1 MIIDRFIVVPF
12 GAYFD
17 IKETVLKQHYIRQPV
32 LESEYIKN
40 KSPKDEVIFVSL
52 ADRENFV

>member
-1 MIIDRFIVVPF
+1 MVPF

-17 IKETVLKQHYIRQPV
+17 IKETVAKQHYIRQPV

-40 KSPKDEVIFVSL
+40 KSPKDDVILVS
-52 ADRENFV
+52 